1 MTRRAALLFLLPA
14 LLLLALQVVAMGEV
28 VRLSFFRD
36 NVISSTWVG
45 LGNYAELLRDRA
57 FAARLANSGMYAA
70 MLVPGWALVPLLI
83 ALRSMEMKRTLRAKL
98 MFAFYLPTFTSGI
111 IISTVWRWIY
121 HPNDGVLPFNIMGS
135 RWTAIPGI
143 SLILILSY
151 MGFYIVLYVSALTA
165 IPQECIDAAKMDGCS
180 DRQVRWRIRVPII
193 RGTVSLAVLLTTI
206 AAFQMWETIYMM
218 SPVVEAHNLMYD
230 MYETAF
236 KFSRYGI
243 GAAKAVVLII
253 IVGTLAVVKRRVER

>member
-1 MTRRAALLFLLPA
+1 MLPA
-14 LLLLALQVVAMGEV
+14 LLLLALQAAAIWEV
-28 VRLSFFRD
+28 VRLSFYRD
-36 NVISSTWVG
+36 NVISSVWVG
-45 LGNYAELLRDRA
+45 LANYAELLRGRA
-57 FAARLANSGMYAA
+57 FASRLMNSGLYAM

-83 ALRSMEMKRTLRAKL
+83 ALRSMEMRKAIRAKL

-121 HPNDGVLPFNIMGS
+121 HPNDGVLPFNVMGT

-151 MGFYIVLYVSALTA
+151 MGFYIVLYVSALTS
-165 IPQECIDAAKMDGCS
+165 IPGECIDAARIDGCNE
-180 DRQVRWRIRVPII
+180 RQIRWRIRVPII
-193 RGTVSLAVLLTTI
+193 RGTVSLAVLLTII

-236 KFSRYGI
+236 KFSRYGL
-243 GAAKAVVLII
+243 GSAKAVFLII
-253 IVGTLAVVKRRVER
+253 IVGTLALVKRRLER